1 LATAFL
7 FQSAVQHFAM
17 APNNLDDAPK
27 WALEF
32 MKQVPRE
39 WDDVKFIDSYPGKY
53 VIMARRSGDKWYV
66 AGINATDK
74 PVTKKLS
81 LDMLSANKSAMV
93 YTDNSKLNGNVKTMR
108 VGNTIK
114 VTIPTNG
121 AFVIVQ

>member
-1 LATAFL
+1 
-7 FQSAVQHFAM
+7 
-17 APNNLDDAPK
+17 
-27 WALEF
+27 
-32 MKQVPRE
+32 MKQVPTE
-39 WDDVKFIDSYPGKY
+39 WDDVKFIDGYPGKY